1 MQGLREISPDGSD
14 ESSPRSSAQSTPI
27 AEIMSREVVCVRP
40 EATLDWLIRLFLV
53 NGISGVPV
61 VDEFGRP
68 LGVVSKTDALN
79 SLPTRGG
86 GTHVGEVMTPV
97 TLAMPEH
104 ASIARASALMAY
116 EGVHRVV
123 VVDPSG
129 AVIGLVSPID
139 VLRWLAQKD
148 GYAVP

>member
-1 MQGLREISPDGSD
+1 MC
-14 ESSPRSSAQSTPI
+14 
-27 AEIMSREVVCVRP
+27 REVVCVGP
-40 EATLDWLIRLFLV
+40 GATLDWLIRLFVV

-61 VDEFGRP
+61 VDELRRP
-68 LGVVSKTDALN
+68 LGVVSKTDVLGCLA
-79 SLPTRGG
+79 SRGG
-86 GTHVGEVMTPV
+86 STQVKEVMTPV

-123 VVDPSG
+123 VVDVSG

>member
-1 MQGLREISPDGSD
+1 
-14 ESSPRSSAQSTPI
+14 
-27 AEIMSREVVCVRP
+27 
-40 EATLDWLIRLFLV
+40 
-53 NGISGVPV
+53 
-61 VDEFGRP
+61 
-68 LGVVSKTDALN
+68 LGCLAS
-79 SLPTRGG
+79 RGG
-86 GTHVGEVMTPV
+86 STQVKEVMTPV

-123 VVDPSG
+123 VVDVSG